1 MRTLFG
7 VGTPRSLQDRGVAL
21 GAMITMLCTL
31 IDNAITAIWSQPRV
45 RTRADRPLFG
55 FLVAESVA

>member
-7 VGTPRSLQDRGVAL
+7 VGTPRSLQGRVVAL
-21 GAMITMLCTL
+21 GAMITALWAF
-31 IDNAITAIWSQPRV
+31 IDAAITAIWSQRPDH
-45 RTRADRPLFG
+45 TRSDRPLFG